1 MFFQRQQRYGV
12 KFMGGSNKI
21 YEKKKINLYFRDFK
35 STYYCGGSLI
45 GKTFRFHRRSVGSTP
60 THRSTFGQHGYLTI
74 EN

>member
-12 KFMGGSNKI
+12 KYMGGSNKI

-45 GKTFRFHRRSVGSTP
+45 GKTF
-60 THRSTFGQHGYLTI
+60 
-74 EN
+74 